1 VKAATKSRLL
11 ATTPILG
18 VVLITC
24 CGYLVEDWLQLAD
37 YVVLFMCCIT
47 VVATRFERGP
57 TLVTAVL
64 SVACLDFFFIT
75 PRYSFSVDDVRYV
88 GTFGMMLGV
97 GWVVNNLA
105 QRNRAQVREAD
116 ERERHTASL
125 YRLGDILGEGGD
137 AAALQTRVEGY
148 LRTEL
153 GLPVLVLLPDAS
165 GTLKPRTAE
174 GAVLNADEFGVAQW
188 SMENRVASGA
198 GTATLPGSRALFLP
212 MGSLEHPV
220 GVLALFPPPS
230 FLAGMRRDLLEAMA
244 SQLSLALE
252 RARLAGERAEARIRA
267 EQENLRSILLSTISH
282 DLRTPL
288 GTITGASSTLL
299 DPGPEATLEDQRM
312 LIQSIHQESQRL
324 EKLVNNLLN
333 LTRLETGQVQVK
345 KEWVPMEEIVGS
357 ALNRMETQLGDRRV
371 VLRLQETWVP
381 LDPVLM
387 EQVLINLLDNAVK
400 FSPSGSPLEIG
411 SRAERGVAILTITD
425 RGLGLT
431 PGEEERIFEKLY
443 RGSHSASAPGAGLGL
458 AICRGIIQA
467 HGGTIRAESASGGG
481 ARVIITLPI
490 EGTPPDVP
498 AEALT

>member
-1 VKAATKSRLL
+1 
-11 ATTPILG
+11 
-18 VVLITC
+18 
-24 CGYLVEDWLQLAD
+24 
-37 YVVLFMCCIT
+37 
-47 VVATRFERGP
+47 
-57 TLVTAVL
+57 
-64 SVACLDFFFIT
+64 
-75 PRYSFSVDDVRYV
+75 
-88 GTFGMMLGV
+88 
-97 GWVVNNLA
+97 
-105 QRNRAQVREAD
+105 
-116 ERERHTASL
+116 
-125 YRLGDILGEGGD
+125 
-137 AAALQTRVEGY
+137 
-148 LRTEL
+148 
-153 GLPVLVLLPDAS
+153 
-165 GTLKPRTAE
+165 
-174 GAVLNADEFGVAQW
+174 
-188 SMENRVASGA
+188 
-198 GTATLPGSRALFLP
+198 
-212 MGSLEHPV
+212 
-220 GVLALFPPPS
+220 
-230 FLAGMRRDLLEAMA
+230 
-244 SQLSLALE
+244 
-252 RARLAGERAEARIRA
+252 
-267 EQENLRSILLSTISH
+267 
-282 DLRTPL
+282 
-288 GTITGASSTLL
+288 
-299 DPGPEATLEDQRM
+299 M